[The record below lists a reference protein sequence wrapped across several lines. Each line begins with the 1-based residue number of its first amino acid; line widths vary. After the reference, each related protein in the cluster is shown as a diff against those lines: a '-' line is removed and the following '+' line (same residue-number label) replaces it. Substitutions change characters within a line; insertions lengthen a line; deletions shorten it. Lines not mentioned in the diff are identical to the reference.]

1 MIRFLEDK
9 DIQACCDLYNW
20 YIENTTITFE
30 EEVLTLSQFTDRVHR
45 IQKKYPYIVLEE
57 DSKIVG
63 YAYLDAFSPRVAYN
77 WTADLSIYLDHT
89 CKAKGYGSLLMKT
102 ILDLAQMD
110 GYCHVVSIVTEGN
123 QASEHIHEKFGF
135 EKKAFFEN
143 FGYKFNTWL
152 GVTYYVK
159 QVNSIKENMP
169 QPQNKKQLFE

>member
-30 EEVLTLSQFTDRVHR
+30 EEPLTLSQFTDRVHR

-63 YAYLDAFSPRVAYN
+63 YAYLDAFSPRAAYN

-135 EKKAFFEN
+135 EKKALFEN

>member
-1 MIRFLEDK
+1 MIRFIEEK

-30 EEVLTLSQFTDRVHR
+30 EEPLTLSQFTQRVHQ

-57 DSKIVG
+57 NDQIVG

-89 CKAKGYGSLLMKT
+89 FKSKGYGSLLMEE
-102 ILDLAQMD
+102 ILRLAQMD
-110 GYCHVVSIVTEGN
+110 GYCNVVSIVTEGN
-123 QASEHIHEKFGF
+123 IPSEHIHEKFCF
-135 EKKAFFEN
+135 EKKALFKN
-143 FGYKFNTWL
+143 FGYKFHQWL

-159 QVNSIKENMP
+159 QVNDANENVQ
-169 QPQNKKQLFE
+169 QPQNIKVV